1 MMHLP
6 IECRFW
12 RAPTLG
18 ASLKAGW
25 CYPHS
30 TCSIP
35 APRLSAIAIK
45 PVPSHS
51 RAIPIFLSHKL
62 FFILVSINCTEALG
76 FVMWSAHSKIYCSQA
91 STRITKLSVGL
102 EKERGRLC
110 NEWKAHV
117 FKKTIRSVGGHVPR
131 AGCACQNR
139 NGIRADEILAGRS
152 RGMEATPA
160 GCPIQRKNCEP
171 PK

>member
-1 MMHLP
+1 M
-6 IECRFW
+6 
-12 RAPTLG
+12 
-18 ASLKAGW
+18 SLLACANARSIFESRVVLSALDVLHTGTAVICC
-25 CYPHS
+25 CYK
-30 TCSIP
+30 TCSFALARNP
-35 APRLSAIAIK
+35 NLL
-45 PVPSHS
+45 
-51 RAIPIFLSHKL
+51 FHKL

-102 EKERGRLC
+102 EEERGRLC